1 MFPPKADLAVP
12 PEILTLFAPAGESAG
27 LQAGLQQGV
36 LNFPDE
42 FDDQQPWTAW
52 FRFQQCQSVKL
63 RLIRYD

>member
-1 MFPPKADLAVP
+1 MCHAFYLHKMFPPKADLAVP

-42 FDDQQPWTAW
+42 FDDQQP
-52 FRFQQCQSVKL
+52 
-63 RLIRYD
+63 